1 MFRVFK
7 SLIGQHDWHL
17 VLAAALVCLGASL
30 VAVHLVRRA
39 QATAGQ
45 TRSVWIATAGAA
57 TGFGIWATH
66 FVTMLAYE
74 PEVAVAYAILPTA
87 LSLLVAIAVTGIGL
101 AVAISR
107 IAWAASIG
115 GAIVALGAA
124 AMHYLGMQALD
135 VAGHVGWSTGPIVA
149 SVLIGGLL
157 AMAALAVALRPE
169 TTSTTL
175 GAAILLAI
183 AIASLLFIAMGAVEI
198 TPDPAKMPSA
208 SSLSPPWLAAVV
220 VCLAAAVLGMSLIGA
235 IADRRFRETNA
246 QLTSA
251 LNNMR
256 QGLCMFDN
264 AMHLVIS
271 NDRYREMYD
280 LTLEQTV
287 PGMPLRQLLETRRAS
302 GNFVSD
308 IDTYIASVKRS
319 ISRNEPFS
327 NVVEIKGHLISIT
340 NRPVPGGGWVATH
353 DDITERERKNKL
365 LNRAAEQEERRAELE
380 LAISTFRNRIEATL
394 KTVGDHA
401 DAMRQT
407 ASTLFA
413 ASQKT
418 SERAEGAVQASNTAS
433 DNVDVAAAAAE
444 ELSSSISEISRQLGQ
459 TNSLVST
466 AVDEAGTTND
476 EIGGLATAAQK
487 IGDVVKLIQ
496 SVAGQTN
503 LLALNAT
510 IEAARA
516 GEAGRGFAVVASEV
530 KSLAIQTARATD
542 EIASQ
547 ITAVQTSTR
556 TAVDAIGRIAARMS
570 EISEYTESAAASV
583 HEQSA
588 ATADISQNVA
598 SATRGT
604 KQIVTVLADVVG
616 AATET
621 HESAETVLTASEA
634 VAAAAGDLR
643 AEVESFLRKVA
654 S

>member
-1 MFRVFK
+1 
-7 SLIGQHDWHL
+7 
-17 VLAAALVCLGASL
+17 
-30 VAVHLVRRA
+30 
-39 QATAGQ
+39 
-45 TRSVWIATAGAA
+45 
-57 TGFGIWATH
+57 
-66 FVTMLAYE
+66 
-74 PEVAVAYAILPTA
+74 
-87 LSLLVAIAVTGIGL
+87 
-101 AVAISR
+101 
-107 IAWAASIG
+107 
-115 GAIVALGAA
+115 
-124 AMHYLGMQALD
+124 
-135 VAGHVGWSTGPIVA
+135 VAGHVGWSIGLVAA
-149 SVLIGGLL
+149 SVLIGALL
-157 AMAALAVALRPE
+157 AMLALAVAIRPE

-175 GAAILLAI
+175 GAAILLAL
-183 AIASLLFIAMGAVEI
+183 AVASLLFIAMGAVEI
-198 TPDPAKMPSA
+198 TPDPTRTLNA

-220 VCLAAAVLGMSLIGA
+220 ICLATAVLGMSFVGA

-256 QGLCMFDN
+256 QGLCMFDS
-264 AMHLVIS
+264 AMQLVVS
-271 NDRYREMYD
+271 NHRYREMYD
-280 LTLEQTV
+280 LTPEQTA
-287 PGMPLRQLLETRRAS
+287 PGTPLRKLLETRLAS

-308 IDTYIASVKRS
+308 IDTYMASVKRS
-319 ISRNEPFS
+319 ISLNEPFS
-327 NVVEIKGHLISIT
+327 NVVEIKGRRISIT

-365 LNRAAEQEERRAELE
+365 LNRAAEQEERRTELE
-380 LAISTFRNRIEATL
+380 MAISTFRNRIEATL
-394 KTVGDHA
+394 KTVGNYA
-401 DAMRQT
+401 DSMRQT
-407 ASTLFA
+407 ATTLFA

-418 SERAEGAVQASNTAS
+418 SERAEGAVHASNTAS

-444 ELSSSISEISRQLGQ
+444 ELSSSINEISRQLSQAHG
-459 TNSLVST
+459 LVST
-466 AVDEAGTTND
+466 AVEEAGATND
-476 EIGGLATAAQK
+476 EIGGLAKAAQK

-496 SVAGQTN
+496 TVAGQTN

-556 TAVDAIGRIAARMS
+556 TAVDAIGRIAARMN
-570 EISEYTESAAASV
+570 EISGYTEAAAQSV

-588 ATADISQNVA
+588 ATGDISQNVA

-604 KQIVTVLADVVG
+604 RQIATVLADVVG

-621 HESAETVLTASEA
+621 RQSAETVLTASEA

-643 AEVESFLRKVA
+643 AEVETFLRKVA
-654 S
+654 V